1 MKPEPLDSGETSTA
15 KSASL
20 GRVLGRSRKIR
31 AAIKKAASR
40 LASATVV
47 LKRRKRANGPPRSL
61 NRAIAQYDKVEVEV
75 ANASRDLTQVNV
87 DLAVEVEER
96 VGLESELADTK
107 ADLAD
112 IKVDLAEARDDLLE
126 SRASEDEA
134 RQRALHDPLTG
145 LPNRALFEQ
154 GLDHGLIQARRHGWG
169 LAVLFIDANDFKS
182 INDSY
187 GHHVGDEVLLMIADR
202 LRSFVRAEDMVS
214 RWGGDEFVCLLL
226 EVGQEADVTRLA
238 RGMIDRIAEEFD
250 AGGTILSL
258 KCSIGIALYP
268 GDGESADTLLKN
280 ADEAMYRAKG
290 ASEKVV
296 LFGSQSPAGGDTQA
310 VS

>member
-1 MKPEPLDSGETSTA
+1 MKPEPLDTSEVPTA

-20 GRVLGRSRKIR
+20 ERVLRRSQKIR
-31 AAIKKAASR
+31 GVIKQAAGR

-47 LKRRKRANGPPRSL
+47 LKRGKRANSPTHTVE
-61 NRAIAQYDKVEVEV
+61 RAITEYEKVEGEV
-75 ANASRDLTQVNV
+75 ATAAHDLTQVNT
-87 DLAVEVEER
+87 DLAVEVAER
-96 VGLESELADTK
+96 VGIESELADTK

-112 IKVDLAEARDDLLE
+112 MKVDLATARDDLSE
-126 SRASEDEA
+126 SQANEDEA
-134 RQRALHDPLTG
+134 LQRSLHDPLTG
-145 LPNRALFEQ
+145 LPNRALFDQ

-169 LAVLFIDANDFKS
+169 LAVLFIDLDDFKS

-226 EVGQEADVTRLA
+226 EVGEQADVTRLA
-238 RGMIDRIAEEFD
+238 QGMIDRIAEEFES
-250 AGGTILSL
+250 GGTTLSL
-258 KCSIGIALYP
+258 RCSIGIAVYP
-268 GDGESADTLLKN
+268 GDGESADVLLKN

-290 ASEKVV
+290 TPEKVV
-296 LFGSQSPAGGDTQA
+296 LFGSEPPQGTGGR
-310 VS
+310 